1 LVGYS
6 NPTLIALAEMRV
18 RREGGGG
25 WRRGEEEEEEKSV
38 GIAFAGE
45 AVGGI

>member
-25 WRRGEEEEEEKSV
+25 WRRGKKRRRKKAS
-38 GIAFAGE
+38 G
-45 AVGGI
+45 